1 MRAMKKIEAEGKDN
15 AERRSVARSSMGSMV
30 HIQGRTDDCTRR
42 VKQLLI
48 RIVKWIKAT
57 TAKMLRKGWEDSV
70 EIRKFEEPSCWRM
83 TQSDANGIFEVI
95 LHMQGVLEDKRLPP
109 IRGELTKKRL
119 QHLRQSI
126 TVSGLGVKNF
136 AKDVDSVYDM
146 YALFSRHVPGL
157 KIMATKG
164 TAERPMLEMSNRIF
178 TPKVEAPNMNP
189 ATVNPEMDE
198 NGFIERI
205 NATNGMFVYG
215 EENIVLYGEER
226 MDATGRKKWVT
237 LASHKKTGKTKL
249 TVFKEP
255 SAFHLRDCTM
265 VAFGRGSE
273 LKARLLLRNITLLD
287 ATHTQKWLKEKV
299 KAQSLNIRMQPTLKR
314 RLEFEDDGENTGKR
328 MKGMDIENNENEM
341 EDDEEDA
348 RLRMR
353 GMDIENDKNSNER
366 EGMCD

>member
-1 MRAMKKIEAEGKDN
+1 MDEDDLQSKAAEALNKMRTICLGNEIRPHISCFL
-15 AERRSVARSSMGSMV
+15 ERE
-30 HIQGRTDDCTRR
+30 
-42 VKQLLI
+42 
-48 RIVKWIKAT
+48 
-57 TAKMLRKGWEDSV
+57 GWEDSV

-109 IRGELTKKRL
+109 IRGELGFAY
-119 QHLRQSI
+119 QHKEKAPTPTTI
-126 TVSGLGVKNF
+126 HHH
-136 AKDVDSVYDM
+136 VDCVYDM

-215 EENIVLYGEER
+215 EENIVVYGEER
-226 MDATGRKKWVT
+226 IDATGRKK
-237 LASHKKTGKTKL
+237 
-249 TVFKEP
+249 TVRIP
-255 SAFHLRDCTM
+255 PQRLHVGDIVDIAFSM
-265 VAFGRGSE
+265 VAFGKGSE

-299 KAQSLNIRMQPTLKR
+299 KAQSLNIRIQPTLKR
-314 RLEFEDDGENTGKR
+314 RLEFEDDEEDARKRMKGMDLENDENEIEDSKENARMR
-328 MKGMDIENNENEM
+328 MKGMDIENDEN
-341 EDDEEDA
+341 
-348 RLRMR
+348 
-353 GMDIENDKNSNER
+353 GNER
-366 EGMCD
+366 EGTSKKKVAKKKVVKK

>member
-1 MRAMKKIEAEGKDN
+1 MDQSYNSKDAAEALNKMRTICLGNEIRPHISCFL
-15 AERRSVARSSMGSMV
+15 ERE
-30 HIQGRTDDCTRR
+30 
-42 VKQLLI
+42 
-48 RIVKWIKAT
+48 
-57 TAKMLRKGWEDSV
+57 GWEDSV

-109 IRGELTKKRL
+109 IRGELGFAYQYRPAQRKGSNTYDNP
-119 QHLRQSI
+119 SP
-126 TVSGLGVKNF
+126 F
-136 AKDVDSVYDM
+136 AKDVDCVYDM

-215 EENIVLYGEER
+215 EENIVVYGEER
-226 MDATGRKKWVT
+226 IDATGRKK
-237 LASHKKTGKTKL
+237 
-249 TVFKEP
+249 TVRIP
-255 SAFHLRDCTM
+255 PQRLHVGDIVDVAFSM

-299 KAQSLNIRMQPTLKR
+299 KAQSLNIRVQPTLKR
-314 RLEFEDDGENTGKR
+314 RLEFEDDEDDTRKR
-328 MKGMDIENNENEM
+328 MKGMDIENDKNEI
-341 EDDEEDA
+341 EDSEEDA
-348 RLRMR
+348 RMRMK
-353 GMDIENDKNSNER
+353 GMDIENDENGNER
-366 EGMCD
+366 EGTCITFEAKKVAKK